1 MLTKFLAEQRLKIAM
16 LERDVFKSPP
26 KDFVEF
32 KYRLGQWVAL
42 SEAVNEIEELIE
54 DADK

>member
-1 MLTKFLAEQRLKIAM
+1 MLTKFINEQRLKVAL
-16 LERDVFKSPP
+16 LEREVFKSPP

-42 SEAVNEIEELIE
+42 TDVISEIEEAIE